1 MQFAPVFRAATVLF
15 FSASASVAVAE
26 PATSDGADALTGVFE
41 TYLGAVDGVVSV
53 LPQGDSYSLT
63 LDFNPLIALIPDAG
77 ATARITPFMFDLTD
91 QGDGTWRMMQDQP
104 ISMTVMVPDQLDLSV
119 TVGRFTSQGV
129 FDESLS
135 AFSSSGSELTDIA
148 VTQAITTP
156 LEGRTRVTYS
166 VESGRYES
174 RATASGLGG
183 VDVTSSYGL
192 TGVSEIFTLPAMDG
206 SSTPIGMSMTAEAY
220 TASGKMTGLRPDALY
235 KLVAFVVSHPSQAA
249 LIADQ
254 VALKSIV
261 KDGLPLFSNLKSTG
275 TVTNITVGSPVG
287 AFGLAEAGI
296 EVEANGIVAD
306 GMVREAFSLSGLTL
320 PEGLVP
326 DWALALVP
334 DSLVLDFQVAR
345 FDLAAPA
352 AMLLDAI
359 DLAAAEPVDPAMA
372 ATLLAALLPEGAVDI
387 TMAPGH
393 VTSGIYDLRFEGA
406 MSAGPAAP
414 PTGKATITALGIAG
428 VRAALTAAPA
438 EIGMQI
444 APLLAMAQGMAK
456 PGPDGSLIWEIDATR
471 PGTLLING
479 VDMMTMGAQ

>member
-1 MQFAPVFRAATVLF
+1 MRGEEVAHLRVHHFAPATAAEDAV
-15 FSASASVAVAE
+15 VAGTFDDE
-26 PATSDGADALTGVFE
+26 MLT
-41 TYLGAVDGVVSV
+41 AVRS
-53 LPQGDSYSLT
+53 
-63 LDFNPLIALIPDAG
+63 DAG
-77 ATARITPFMFDLTD
+77 AQRLC
-91 QGDGTWRMMQDQP
+91 G
-104 ISMTVMVPDQLDLSV
+104 
-119 TVGRFTSQGV
+119 
-129 FDESLS
+129 
-135 AFSSSGSELTDIA
+135 
-148 VTQAITTP
+148 
-156 LEGRTRVTYS
+156 
-166 VESGRYES
+166 
-174 RATASGLGG
+174 
-183 VDVTSSYGL
+183 
-192 TGVSEIFTLPAMDG
+192 
-206 SSTPIGMSMTAEAY
+206 
-220 TASGKMTGLRPDALY
+220 
-235 KLVAFVVSHPSQAA
+235 
-249 LIADQ
+249 
-254 VALKSIV
+254 
-261 KDGLPLFSNLKSTG
+261 
-275 TVTNITVGSPVG
+275 
-287 AFGLAEAGI
+287 FGLAEAGI

-444 APLLAMAQGMAK
+444 AALLAMAQGMAK